1 MAGFTPKLPL
11 NLDNKQGY
19 TLIENIKDLAVQ
31 NFLMILLT
39 NPGERIMDLEFG
51 VGIKKVLFENFNSFS
66 TTNFE
71 SRLQG
76 QISKYAPYL
85 QIKNIN
91 YLENTEDFGLLHI
104 TMKIYIIPLGEGA
117 NITISKN
124 GSIITNDDSNV

>member
-71 SRLQG
+71 SRLQS
-76 QISKYAPYL
+76 QINKYAPY
-85 QIKNIN
+85 IKINNIK
-91 YLENTEDFGLLHI
+91 YSENTEDFGLLHI
-104 TMKIYIIPLGEGA
+104 TMKIYIIPLGESV
-117 NITISKN
+117 NINISKN
-124 GSIITNDDSNV
+124 GSIITNDESNI